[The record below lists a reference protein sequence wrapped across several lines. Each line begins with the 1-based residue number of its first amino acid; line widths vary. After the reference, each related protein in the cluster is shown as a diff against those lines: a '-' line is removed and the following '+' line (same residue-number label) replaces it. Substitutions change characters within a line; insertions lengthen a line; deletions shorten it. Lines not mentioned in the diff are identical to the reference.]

1 MKAAVLNEY
10 GAGFDIEQIE
20 IDTPLDHEVLV
31 DVRAAGLCHS
41 DLHVADGTIPFG
53 VPIVLGHEIAGIV
66 AEVGAAV
73 TTLRPG
79 DHVVGSLVQ
88 WCGTCRA
95 CRAGRSFQCDHPGA
109 TLRDA
114 SERPRLSRGGEGLLQ
129 GYGLGGFA
137 ELALVHEHQLT
148 RVPAEVPFPQA
159 ALLGCGV
166 ATGVGAAVN
175 TADVRPGETVVVI
188 GAGGIGLNVISG
200 ARLAG
205 ASRIIALDPQPRK
218 RDLARTFGATDVID
232 PVGGDVVDAVL
243 DATAGGADHVFEVVG
258 LKSTSEQALGFAR
271 RGGAVYL
278 IGLHSPGAKI
288 EIDAQIDLIRGQ
300 KRIQGV
306 SVGSSVMDRDVPRY
320 ADLYLQGR
328 LDLDSLISREV
339 RLDEIDVAYE
349 ELKNGSIARSVV
361 TSF

>member
-1 MKAAVLNEY
+1 MKAAVVNEY
-10 GAGFDIEQIE
+10 GAGFDIEHIE
-20 IDTPLDHEVLV
+20 IDTPRDHEVLV
-31 DVRAAGLCHS
+31 EVRAAGLCHS

-53 VPIVLGHEIAGIV
+53 LPIVLGHEIAGIV
-66 AEVGAAV
+66 HETGTAV

-88 WCGTCRA
+88 WCGECRA
-95 CRAGRSFQCDHPGA
+95 CRAGRSYQCERPGA

-114 SERPRLSRGGEGLLQ
+114 DDRPRLRRHGESLIQ

-137 ELALVHEHQLT
+137 EFALVHEHQLAQ
-148 RVPAEVPFPQA
+148 VSAEVPFPQA

-188 GAGGIGLNVISG
+188 GAGGVGLNVVSG
-200 ARLAG
+200 AQLAG
-205 ASRIIALDPQPRK
+205 ASRIIALDLQPHK
-218 RDLARTFGATDVID
+218 RELALAFGATEVID
-232 PVGGDVVDAVL
+232 PADGDIVEAVL
-243 DATAGGADHVFEVVG
+243 AATEGGADHVFEVVG
-258 LKSTSEQALGFAR
+258 LKSTSEQALAFAR

-278 IGLHSPGAKI
+278 IGLHSPGSKI
-288 EIDAQIDLIRGQ
+288 EIDAQSELIRGQ

-306 SVGSSVMDRDVPRY
+306 SMGSAVMDRDVPRY

-328 LDLDSLISREV
+328 LDLDSLVSREV
-339 RLDEIDVAYE
+339 RLDEIDAAYE
-349 ELKNGSIARSVV
+349 ELEGGSIARSVV